1 MFPILHIIRYGG
13 GQLSFGPSDNL
24 VREFEGEGIV
34 GVVGS
39 GGVCSVK
46 PPTKWF
52 PCSELFEFQISS
64 LFGNRSYQ
72 QLQRKLTNGFHPEG
86 EEQGLGQK
94 LSSMESLFNGSACH
108 PPECIINQCAFLVHL
123 RIVLMHFDDEYDN

>member
-1 MFPILHIIRYGG
+1 M
-13 GQLSFGPSDNL
+13 
-24 VREFEGEGIV
+24 

-64 LFGNRSYQ
+64 LFGNRSYL

-86 EEQGLGQK
+86 EEEGLGQK

-108 PPECIINQCAFLVHL
+108 PPSASSISVHSSSICGLFSCISTMSLIIKPHL
-123 RIVLMHFDDEYDN
+123 QVITLNLLPLTTGWCIGGGGGGAS